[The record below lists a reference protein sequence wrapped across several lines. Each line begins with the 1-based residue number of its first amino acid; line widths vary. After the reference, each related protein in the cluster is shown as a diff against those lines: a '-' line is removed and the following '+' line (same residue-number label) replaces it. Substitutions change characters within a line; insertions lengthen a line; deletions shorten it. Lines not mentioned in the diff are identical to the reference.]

1 MKNGWEP
8 GGPLIDV
15 LVELSIAERMGPR
28 PGDDDALWRV
38 RAADVIGHA
47 RRAYVLLMEAR
58 DKAIREE
65 SEGVD
70 YPVTSCLFGIATRNA
85 RAQAAPVTD
94 PEKRRP
100 SLLDVDLMDPKWAEK
115 YDKA

>member
-38 RAADVIGHA
+38 RAVDVMGHA
-47 RRAYVLLMEAR
+47 REAYRLLRAAR
-58 DKAIREE
+58 DRALKEE
-65 SEGVD
+65 SHV
-70 YPVTSCLFGIATRNA
+70 
-85 RAQAAPVTD
+85 
-94 PEKRRP
+94 
-100 SLLDVDLMDPKWAEK
+100 LDR
-115 YDKA
+115 